1 MMTCPNCNYENVE
14 AEKIC
19 VRCGTPLVNVLAEQ
33 RTRKLGDTDFE
44 EGVPKWGVARFGGR
58 MHLIL
63 QVLETGQTFAFDA
76 EHVEEL
82 VMGRANPDTDE
93 LPPIDLTQAGG
104 IDKGVSRKHAL
115 ILRRD
120 SALHIVDNNS
130 ANGTYLNG
138 QKLIAMQ
145 PRILRDGDDIR
156 LGHLVVRVT
165 FQQSEA

>member
-1 MMTCPNCNYENVE
+1 
-14 AEKIC
+14 
-19 VRCGTPLVNVLAEQ
+19 
-33 RTRKLGDTDFE
+33 
-44 EGVPKWGVARFGGR
+44 

-63 QVLETGQTFAFDA
+63 QVLETGQTFTFDA

-82 VMGRANPDTDE
+82 VLGRANPDTDE
-93 LPPIDLTQAGG
+93 LPAIDLTQAGG